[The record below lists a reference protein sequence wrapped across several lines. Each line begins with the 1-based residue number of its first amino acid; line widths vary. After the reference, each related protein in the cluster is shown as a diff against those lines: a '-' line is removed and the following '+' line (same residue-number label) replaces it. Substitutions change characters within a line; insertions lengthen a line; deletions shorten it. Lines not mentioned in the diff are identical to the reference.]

1 MIFHIQHW
9 FKKQFVLLAKT
20 KDNFCL
26 FPSLYFQ
33 VILSSPIYYCF
44 GNVMIYPEMSIRRF
58 FIFRFLGNSVSWF
71 VGTFNFSF
79 VTCGFGPEWI
89 GLTMIVLGVS
99 GTITS
104 ISLGYLKSKINRI
117 FIFGFAFICHVG
129 FILAILGQLSK

>member
-1 MIFHIQHW
+1 M
-9 FKKQFVLLAKT
+9 LT
-20 KDNFCL
+20 KHC
-26 FPSLYFQ
+26 
-33 VILSSPIYYCF
+33 
-44 GNVMIYPEMSIRRF
+44 
-58 FIFRFLGNSVSWF
+58 LGNSVSWF